1 MQISAIDD
9 AQLLF
14 VSPVINDWE
23 LIEEMQIQVIF
34 DLEGGLD
41 HGVSTIPGSIIY
53 VYFPILDDPPPKL
66 LKLDAVAA
74 LGAQLIRA
82 GYRVLS
88 HCGMGL
94 NRSALL
100 AGFILLHLGWDGEDA
115 VRRLQERR
123 PGALFNPQFY
133 ELLLS
138 QKRRVSV

>member
-1 MQISAIDD
+1 MQIVAIDD
-9 AQLLF
+9 AQLVF
-14 VSPVINDWE
+14 VSSMINDWE
-23 LIEEMQIQVIF
+23 LIEEMEIQVIF

-41 HGVSTIPGSIIY
+41 YGISTIPGSILY

-66 LKLDAVAA
+66 IKLEAVAA

-88 HCGMGL
+88 HCTMGL

-100 AGFILLHLGWDGEDA
+100 AGFILLYLGWDGEAA
-115 VRRLQERR
+115 VRRLQERQ

-133 ELLLS
+133 QLLLS
-138 QKRRVSV
+138 QKRRISV